1 MRRQDAFRATAV
13 RSDVGLIQLKSIQL
27 QELYN
32 DCTSDVTHSGRL
44 GN

>member
-1 MRRQDAFRATAV
+1 MRRQDPFRATAV
-13 RSDVGLIQLKSIQL
+13 RSDVGPIQLESVQL

-32 DCTSDVTHSGRL
+32 DYTSDATHSGRL